1 MAQFAPQYNPH
12 KVTAQVRLVNEWIFW
27 LVFALGFAPVFF
39 HDLCETYAVK
49 TLLDIINIISI
60 LLFFSLEIIVE
71 FVLFPQSE
79 QKRRDDF
86 LDNSFGSKFSSANSI
101 DYYNNDNVTQGIY
114 KAACNLFENV
124 FFTFSVIKAL
134 TFSKIIL
141 PSLVLVSVFALAY
154 FGFKKVPFTLTV
166 LQVLFSANVLGNLI
180 KHLILLGKLTAI
192 FENWTTLFQMPE
204 FKTQPQ
210 KYQALVYRNWLNY
223 ETILTRIQPGIPDK
237 KFKKLNP
244 KLTAEWDQLKNRYSL

>member
-1 MAQFAPQYNPH
+1 MAQFSPQYNPH
-12 KVTAQVRLVNEWIFW
+12 KVTAQVRSVNEWIFW
-27 LVFALGFAPVFF
+27 FVFALGFAPVFF

-86 LDNSFGSKFSSANSI
+86 LDNSFGSRFAVANSI
-101 DYYNNDNVTQGIY
+101 DYYNNDNTAQGIY

-124 FFTFSVIKAL
+124 FFTYAIIKAL

-141 PSLVLVSVFALAY
+141 PSLVLVSVFVLAY
-154 FGFKKVPFTLTV
+154 FGFNKVPFTLTV

-180 KHLILLGKLTAI
+180 KHLILLGKLATI
-192 FENWTTLFQMPE
+192 NDTWITLFQIQD

-210 KYQALVYRNWLNY
+210 KYQAQVYRNWLNY

-244 KLTAEWDQLKNRYSL
+244 KLTTEWDQIKNKYSV